1 MIKIEVPL
9 YVTLPRKTKKDKKY
23 MLNLNQY
30 RNWHYIVSNQL
41 KHRFCEALESSLRGL
56 KLKDELDITYTLYKG
71 SKRKI
76 DRANVL
82 CIIEKFFC
90 DALTFYGCIPDDNDD
105 YIKATHY
112 LDGGIDKDNPRVEI
126 TIKTY
131 DKTN

>member
-1 MIKIEVPL
+1 MIKIEVPI
-9 YVTLPRKTKKDKKY
+9 YITLPRKTKKDKKY

-41 KHRFCEALESSLRGL
+41 KHRFCEALECSLSDL

-82 CIIEKFFC
+82 CIVEKFFC
-90 DALTFYGCIPDDNDD
+90 DALTFYKCIPDDNDD

-112 LDGGIDKDNPRVEI
+112 YSDYDKDNPRVEI

-131 DKTN
+131 DKSN